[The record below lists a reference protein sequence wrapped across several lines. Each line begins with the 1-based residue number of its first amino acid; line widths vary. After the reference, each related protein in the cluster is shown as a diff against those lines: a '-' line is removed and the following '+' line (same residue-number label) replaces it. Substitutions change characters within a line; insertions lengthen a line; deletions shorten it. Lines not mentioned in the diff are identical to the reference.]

1 SGGGTQAIPP
11 WPAATR
17 FLAMAV
23 PMRPRPTNP
32 MSPCA
37 LPPPLARG
45 SRCSGAAS
53 VVVAEARRGGPDSA
67 FNMRLLIG
75 CTRAPLLTRRM
86 FQKGFK
92 RSCPRLPDF
101 MSACRLTSGVSS
113 DHGPDT
119 DGLWPQ
125 GWNDGDRTGKTCS
138 SDPSWPKTLR
148 SVLQFPSLGQC

>member
-1 SGGGTQAIPP
+1 
-11 WPAATR
+11 
-17 FLAMAV
+17 
-23 PMRPRPTNP
+23 
-32 MSPCA
+32 
-37 LPPPLARG
+37 
-45 SRCSGAAS
+45 
-53 VVVAEARRGGPDSA
+53 A

-86 FQKGFK
+86 FQKGFE

-119 DGLWPQ
+119 DGLWTQ

-148 SVLQFPSLGQC
+148 SALRFPSLGKPLVGPPRSLGHDRLRRQALRSPVRVPCRQ